1 MLELEIYYKTLPI
14 EVPSVQWHPISL
26 AKLYFVSNPND
37 RLCLV
42 RTSHMDLRFGVVT
55 QMKT

>member
-1 MLELEIYYKTLPI
+1 MLELEIDYKNLPI
-14 EVPSVQWHPISL
+14 EVPSIQWHAISL
-26 AKLYFVSNPND
+26 AKLYSFPND

-55 QMKT
+55 QVKT